1 MEDRQDSSEDAARV
15 PPEQIQDAAL
25 GEPAEERRPRGVVAT
40 FREAFRRVKEGHDGA
55 APKKPA
61 VPLVSERAARNR
73 DRSKTLIVMV
83 GGIVFVLIVFLGLFS
98 SSHSDNQRDQAS
110 RRGSPSLGRP
120 GNEVMAQGRR
130 PGSVTPLLN
139 ADPSGQEGPN
149 DQLTPEDISGTSRPK
164 TAADSGGPGMQTPVG
179 SKGRPSPYPSN
190 ASALSDVPFT
200 DPALEAYRQQ
210 LQASAAAP
218 PPPSQPG
225 PSSQAPPQPPTSATT
240 ESEALAKSSLVYVRT
255 AATNSPANGPAPAAP
270 STLDPVLIEQS
281 EWTGLPAGTRL
292 IARLQTAV
300 STAVKAPVVA
310 VVEAHYERDGEIV
323 VPAGTKALGDLQSAG
338 RSGFV
343 GIRFHTL
350 QMPDGTTEKI
360 DAGAMSLSF
369 GPLKGQVSGTN
380 RGKQFL
386 ARALTGVGTVAA
398 FAVGRPGMSA
408 SGSMDNTILLR
419 DRISQNIGIA
429 GEQELQNLA
438 YSQDVVVT
446 VPGNTRFFLVF
457 QQGVGRE
464 GARSGLA
471 PASTRQAASVLASST
486 ERTELPSAAELR
498 ELPEL
503 KRELNRIYGEAAATT
518 TTTQA
523 AR

>member
-15 PPEQIQDAAL
+15 PPES
-25 GEPAEERRPRGVVAT
+25 AEERRPRGVVTT
-40 FREAFRRVKEGHDGA
+40 FREAFRRVKEGQDKA
-55 APKKPA
+55 AASRKPA
-61 VPLVSERAARNR
+61 ADPLVSERVARNR

-98 SSHSDNQRDQAS
+98 SSHSDNQRDQAA

-120 GNEVMAQGRR
+120 GNDVAAQGRR

-139 ADPSGQEGPN
+139 ADPSGQEGPS

-164 TAADSGGPGMQTPVG
+164 IDSGGSGLQTPMG

-190 ASALSDVPFT
+190 GNALSDVPFT

-210 LQASAAAP
+210 LQVSAAAP
-218 PPPSQPG
+218 PPPSQPA
-225 PSSQAPPQPPTSATT
+225 PSSQTPPQPPTPATT

-255 AATNSPANGPAPAAP
+255 AATNSPANGPAPAAA
-270 STLDPVLIEQS
+270 STLDPALIERS
-281 EWTGLPAGTRL
+281 EWVGLPAGTRL

-300 STAVKAPVVA
+300 STAVKAPVIA

-323 VPAGTKALGDLQSAG
+323 VPAGTKAIGDLQSAG

-369 GPLKGQVSGTN
+369 EPLKGQVNGTS

-386 ARALTGVGTVAA
+386 ARALTGLGTVAA
-398 FAVGRPGMSA
+398 FAVGG
-408 SGSMDNTILLR
+408 SGLALSGPMDNSILLR
-419 DRISQNIGIA
+419 ERVSQNIGNA
-429 GEQELQNLA
+429 GDQELQNLA

-464 GARSGLA
+464 GARPDLAPVGNRPAASGLA
-471 PASTRQAASVLASST
+471 AGTQ
-486 ERTELPSAAELR
+486 RTELPSAAELQ
-498 ELPEL
+498 EFVAL
-503 KRELNRIYGEAAATT
+503 KQELNRIYGQAATT
-518 TTTQA
+518 TTTAQA
-523 AR
+523 AVR

>member
-1 MEDRQDSSEDAARV
+1 MEDRQDSREDAAQV
-15 PPEQIQDAAL
+15 PP
-25 GEPAEERRPRGVVAT
+25 EPAEERRPRGVVAT
-40 FREAFRRVKEGHDGA
+40 FREAFRRVKEGQDRS
-55 APKKPA
+55 APSKPA
-61 VPLVSERAARNR
+61 ADPLVSERAARNR
-73 DRSKTLIVMV
+73 DRSKTLLVMV

-98 SSHSDNQRDQAS
+98 SSHSDNQRDQAA

-120 GNEVMAQGRR
+120 GNDVAAQGRR

-139 ADPSGQEGPN
+139 ADPSGQEGPS

-164 TAADSGGPGMQTPVG
+164 TAGDTGGPTPVG
-179 SKGRPSPYPSN
+179 SRGRPSPYPSN
-190 ASALSDVPFT
+190 GNALSDVPFT

-210 LQASAAAP
+210 LQVSAAAP
-218 PPPSQPG
+218 PPPSQPA
-225 PSSQAPPQPPTSATT
+225 PSSQTPPQPPTPATP

-255 AATNSPANGPAPAAP
+255 AATNSPANGPGPAAA
-270 STLDPVLIEQS
+270 STLDPALSERS
-281 EWTGLPAGTRL
+281 EWVGLPAGTRL

-300 STAVKAPVVA
+300 STAVKAPVIA

-323 VPAGTKALGDLQSAG
+323 VPAGTKAIGDLQSAG

-369 GPLKGQVSGTN
+369 EPLKGQVNGTS

-398 FAVGRPGMSA
+398 FAVGG
-408 SGSMDNTILLR
+408 SGLALSGPMDNSILLR
-419 DRISQNIGIA
+419 ERVSQNIGNA
-429 GEQELQNLA
+429 GDQELQNLA

-457 QQGVGRE
+457 QQGVGRD
-464 GARSGLA
+464 GAKPGLA
-471 PASTRQAASVLASST
+471 PASNRPAASALAAST
-486 ERTELPSAAELR
+486 QRTELPSAAELR
-498 ELPEL
+498 ELLQL
-503 KRELNRIYGEAAATT
+503 KRELNRIYGEGAAATT
-518 TTTQA
+518 TAQTV
-523 AR
+523 R

>member
-1 MEDRQDSSEDAARV
+1 MEDRQDSSEDMARV
-15 PPEQIQDAAL
+15 PP
-25 GEPAEERRPRGVVAT
+25 EPAEERRPRGVVAT
-40 FREAFRRVKEGHDGA
+40 FREAFRRVKEGQDKA
-55 APKKPA
+55 APRKPA
-61 VPLVSERAARNR
+61 ADPLVSERAARNR

-98 SSHSDNQRDQAS
+98 SSHSDNQRDQAA

-120 GNEVMAQGRR
+120 GNELTAQGRR

-139 ADPSGQEGPN
+139 ADPSGQEGPS
-149 DQLTPEDISGTSRPK
+149 DQLTPEDISGTSHPK
-164 TAADSGGPGMQTPVG
+164 TDSGGPGLQTPVG

-190 ASALSDVPFT
+190 GNALSDVPFT

-218 PPPSQPG
+218 PPPSQ
-225 PSSQAPPQPPTSATT
+225 APPQPPTSTTT

-255 AATNSPANGPAPAAP
+255 AATNSPANGPAPAAF
-270 STLDPVLIEQS
+270 DPALSERS
-281 EWTGLPAGTRL
+281 EWAGLPAGTRL

-300 STAVKAPVVA
+300 STAVKAPVIA

-323 VPAGTKALGDLQSAG
+323 VPAGTKAIGDLQSAG

-360 DAGAMSLSF
+360 DAGAMSPSF
-369 GPLKGQVSGTN
+369 EPLKGQVSGTN

-398 FAVGRPGMSA
+398 FAVGG
-408 SGSMDNTILLR
+408 SGLSLSGPMDNSILLR
-419 DRISQNIGIA
+419 DRISQNIGTA
-429 GEQELQNLA
+429 GDQELQNLA

-464 GARSGLA
+464 GARPDLA
-471 PASTRQAASVLASST
+471 PAGTRPAASALAAST
-486 ERTELPSAAELR
+486 QRTDLPSAAELQ
-498 ELPEL
+498 ELVAL
-503 KRELNRIYGEAAATT
+503 KQELNRIYGEAAASTT
-518 TTTQA
+518 TAQA
-523 AR
+523 AAQ